1 MPKAVVRVVSVGLAR
16 ELTSPV
22 VSSDQPNN
30 AKREPALVNT
40 SGNSESSK
48 HFRLYPFHF
57 EV

>member
-1 MPKAVVRVVSVGLAR
+1 MPKALLRVVSVGFAR
-16 ELTSPV
+16 DLTSPV

-30 AKREPALVNT
+30 ANGEPALVNT